1 MAMTNYLY
9 SKRSKGFCT
18 TSFHGKVAT
27 SFAFPF
33 HQSLLL
39 ENHYS
44 LFFVTKIWQ
53 AHKVPK

>member
-9 SKRSKGFCT
+9 GKRSKGFCT
-18 TSFHGKVAT
+18 TSFHGEVAT

-44 LFFVTKIWQ
+44 FFFVTKI
-53 AHKVPK
+53 